1 MTKYLACRRQEI
13 LNALLSSTSQSRQ
26 GADQE
31 LEGIQQR
38 CTREYLSLVQHVAP
52 YQLSLLW
59 FQNMRIR
66 CLSGDTYY
74 SKAGKKFAGQV
85 LEKFVLVDCDQVLAG
100 TYR

>member
-1 MTKYLACRRQEI
+1 M
-13 LNALLSSTSQSRQ
+13 AL
-26 GADQE
+26 
-31 LEGIQQR
+31 
-38 CTREYLSLVQHVAP
+38 